1 MYDRGAN
8 LFTLIAISDMYS
20 ESGFLVI
27 VVLLS
32 VQYS

>member
-8 LFTLIAISDMYS
+8 LFTLIAISDMYIGT
-20 ESGFLVI
+20 GFLVI

-32 VQYS
+32 VEYS